1 MKPDSPH
8 IWRVARLPGAVI
20 GGEFKEDRQQV
31 WAAGVDDFGAQPIL
45 FDRIHD
51 CLAKQLGTRFVADG
65 PTPSPDPRG
74 FRRHA

>member
-1 MKPDSPH
+1 MNPKSPH
-8 IWRVARLPGAVI
+8 IWRVALLVAVI

-31 WAAGVDDFGAQPIL
+31 LAAGADDFGAKPVQ

-51 CLAKQLGTRFVADG
+51 CLAKHPGTRFSADG
-65 PTPSPDPRG
+65 PAPPPDPRG